1 MAGGLEAREHV
12 GVEALAAVDW
22 AEADAVGRDARAR
35 GAAAVPERC
44 RAAHRR
50 APRRRQGVRAVPVL
64 VTRRP
69 ERVVH
74 GLAGGRLVPLVEVA
88 RTDELAGET
97 KTQLDQLPSQHDQ
110 TPPALLVDL
119 I

>member
-12 GVEALAAVDW
+12 GVEALAAVDG

-35 GAAAVPERC
+35 GAAARRAAAVPERC

-64 VTRRP
+64 VPRRLQ
-69 ERVVH
+69 RVVH
-74 GLAGGRLVPLVEVA
+74 GLPRRRLVPLVEVA
-88 RTDELAGET
+88 RADELA
-97 KTQLDQLPSQHDQ
+97 
-110 TPPALLVDL
+110 AW
-119 I
+119 